1 MQANKIKAE
10 VLKSIFEKNYLD
22 NPYELETII
31 NDLTAVYF
39 DFTQLMADIPDRDQ
53 LPPQD
58 ILGRDL
64 FTIRFLRDIFKE
76 IIKADQVNQT
86 PTRGHQR
93 PIRSRS
99 GQPNNNPRPTSLET
113 TIFKPLISNKY
124 QNIRGLAYCV
134 CTIKT
139 KRIKLI
145 GFLI

>member
-31 NDLTAVYF
+31 DDLTTVYF

-99 GQPNNNPRPTSLET
+99 EASGGCL
-113 TIFKPLISNKY
+113 
-124 QNIRGLAYCV
+124 V
-134 CTIKT
+134 D
-139 KRIKLI
+139 LI
-145 GFLI
+145 GFYYFLKNIPEKPNSKQITA

>member
-31 NDLTAVYF
+31 DDLTTVYF
-39 DFTQLMADIPDRDQ
+39 DFTQLMADIPDRDA

-99 GQPNNNPRPTSLET
+99 EADQANPT
-113 TIFKPLISNKY
+113 TTPD
-124 QNIRGLAYCV
+124 QQD
-134 CTIKT
+134 
-139 KRIKLI
+139 
-145 GFLI
+145 